1 MGVATY
7 TLHQC
12 LGRGGFGEV
21 YLATQASGRLEKRV
35 AVKVLRKA
43 AKRDDQALLRLRDEA
58 RMLAVL
64 DHPAILGVHELTRL
78 AGRVAL
84 VTEYVEGVD
93 LSRCTSPKRLLPPR
107 AVMGI
112 MGEVAGALD
121 CAWTTP
127 SPLTGQPLQ
136 LVHRDVK
143 PQNIRLSKHGEV
155 KLLDFGV
162 ARTTQLDREARTV
175 TGDMPFTPGY
185 APPEAFLEDGT
196 IGAHTDIFALGVTT
210 FRLLT
215 GARFYGE
222 HKLTGQVQLAHE
234 PASYAAH
241 LQAAMA
247 QLPEAEGVRALLTR
261 VLSYD
266 PAERPS
272 AAELEARCAALVDGM
287 EGPTVRRWARAV
299 AFPDAKALDGADL
312 VGQVLEEELE
322 GIRIDPPTLP
332 TGLGQRTVRPDT
344 ATVIRDLPP
353 GSGELPLPAPPPPRP
368 RWRLG
373 LALVVLGLCLVGVA
387 ALTVAFMALLSA
399 LAAVWLA

>member
-35 AVKVLRKA
+35 AVKMLREGPR
-43 AKRDDQALLRLRDEA
+43 RDDQALLRLRDEA

-93 LSRCTSPKRLLPPR
+93 LSRCTSRKRLLPPR
-107 AVMGI
+107 SVIGI

-143 PQNIRLSKHGEV
+143 PENIRLSRHGEV

-185 APPEAFLEDGT
+185 APPESFLESGT
-196 IGAHTDIFALGVTT
+196 IGAHTDVFALGVTT

-215 GARFYGE
+215 GERFYGE
-222 HKLTGQVQLAHE
+222 IKLTGQVQLAHE
-234 PASYAAH
+234 PGAYAAH
-241 LQAAMA
+241 LDARLAA
-247 QLPEAEGVRALLTR
+247 LPDDEGVRGLLR
-261 VLSYD
+261 EVLAFD
-266 PAERPS
+266 PASRPS
-272 AAELEARCAALVDGM
+272 AATLEARCAELVDGM
-287 EGPTVRRWARAV
+287 TGPTFRRWARGV
-299 AFPDAKALDGADL
+299 QFPEPRSLEGAEL
-312 VGQVLEEELE
+312 VGRVLEEEVE
-322 GIRIDPPTLP
+322 GIRIDPPTVP
-332 TGLGQRTVRPDT
+332 TGLGRRTVRPDA
-344 ATVIRDLPP
+344 ATVLVDLPP
-353 GSGELPLPAPPPPRP
+353 GFVDPGRAPPPTTGR
-368 RWRLG
+368 RWRVG
-373 LALVVLGLCLVGVA
+373 LALAFLLFCLAGVA
-387 ALTVAFMALLSA
+387 GLTVLLMGALSA
-399 LAAVWLA
+399 LAAVWLV